1 MRRPRTDMF
10 CASVD
15 TIGAACYNCIEVN
28 MSFFEN
34 VYEAVQLIPRG
45 KVATYGQIARM
56 IGAPRSSRAVG
67 YALHA
72 NPRPGVIPC
81 HRVVNREG
89 RLAPAFAFGG
99 PEIQAQLLESEGVE
113 VDENFTVD
121 LDVYLWKT
129 DAGQY

>member
-1 MRRPRTDMF
+1 
-10 CASVD
+10 
-15 TIGAACYNCIEVN
+15 

-81 HRVVNREG
+81 HRVVNHEG

-99 PEIQAQLLESEGVE
+99 PEIQARLLESEGVR
-113 VDENFTVD
+113 VSADFIVD
-121 LDVYLWKT
+121 LEKYLWQPS
-129 DAGQY
+129 GQDL

>member
-1 MRRPRTDMF
+1 
-10 CASVD
+10 
-15 TIGAACYNCIEVN
+15 

-99 PEIQAQLLESEGVE
+99 PEIQARLLESEGVVVGE
-113 VDENFTVD
+113 DFIVD
-121 LDVYLWKT
+121 LGKYLWQPS
-129 DAGQY
+129 GQDL

>member
-1 MRRPRTDMF
+1 
-10 CASVD
+10 
-15 TIGAACYNCIEVN
+15 

-99 PEIQAQLLESEGVE
+99 PEIQARLLESEGVR
-113 VDENFTVD
+113 VSANFVVD
-121 LDVYLWKT
+121 LGKYLWQPS
-129 DAGQY
+129 GQDL

>member
-1 MRRPRTDMF
+1 
-10 CASVD
+10 
-15 TIGAACYNCIEVN
+15 

-113 VDENFTVD
+113 VSEDFVVD
-121 LDVYLWKT
+121 LDAYLWKT
-129 DAGQY
+129 DVGQY

>member
-1 MRRPRTDMF
+1 
-10 CASVD
+10 
-15 TIGAACYNCIEVN
+15 

-113 VDENFTVD
+113 VGEDFTVD
-121 LDVYLWKT
+121 LEKYLWQPS
-129 DAGQY
+129 GQDR